1 VNVGLTPNDFI
12 GQATVDGELSPSASL
27 SVSPKFVVAAAD
39 FTRIDPLSSAE
50 QTKVAPEELAHRSK
64 AGCLDSF
71 EQLVARYEGH
81 IFNFLRQFTGNHH
94 DAQDLTQE
102 TFVKAYLSLPRYN
115 PSLSFAAWL
124 FTIARRT
131 GANHFRSLRRFEA
144 LPADEASTH
153 ESPATALENKD
164 ERNSVWRL
172 VRTLKPKQAEA
183 LWLRYAE
190 GFSIAETAMIMRTNQ
205 IHVKVLLH
213 RARCNLSKILAVRGL
228 GSGNPKDLR
237 AEQTGNRPKCEGLE
251 APL

>member
-1 VNVGLTPNDFI
+1 VNVGLTPNDLI
-12 GQATVDGELSPSASL
+12 GQGTVGGELSPSASL
-27 SVSPKFVVAAAD
+27 SVSPKFVAAAAD
-39 FTRIDPLSSAE
+39 FTRIDPLSSGE
-50 QTKVAPEELAHRSK
+50 QIEAAPEQLAERSK

-71 EQLVARYEGH
+71 EQLLARYEGH

-102 TFVKAYLSLPRYN
+102 TFVKAYRSLHRYN
-115 PSLSFAAWL
+115 SSLSFATWL

-131 GANHFRSLRRFEA
+131 GASHFRSTHRFEE

-153 ESPATALENKD
+153 ESPATALECKD
-164 ERNSVWRL
+164 ERNSIWSL

-190 GFSIAETAMIMRTNQ
+190 GFSIAETARIMRTNQ

-213 RARCNLSKILAVRGL
+213 RGRCNLSKILTMRGV
-228 GSGNPKDLR
+228 GSGNRTDLR
-237 AEQTGNRPKCEGLE
+237 AEQTGNRPKPQGLK